1 MQLSRRKKCLE
12 LLLSRRIPAA
22 VAEYL
27 GIPKADEV
35 PPVARVPL
43 VPEVNP
49 LIQAP
54 RLHNQQWTK
63 CQSFK
68 SFSLV
73 LALYGLLDMGGNA
86 PAGAGKL
93 ITWGSTDDLRQ
104 SYLTSGKL
112 GEAPEP
118 FPLPKEVFIVQAAA
132 GWAHCVY
139 VEGGEVYTWG
149 WKECVPSGK
158 VIGDPNSAQKL
169 WSLFKCLLSE
179 VLGITVSLR
188 SQGSRATGVDGKAIR
203 GESTKRRRV
212 SSTKQVVESSLSAD
226 EPLSAFPCLVALNSG
241 VRIATVTAGRFHTGP
256 GFFINAIA
264 DLLSTIIVM
273 FSSSECVSLLS
284 SLFSHNACVTAAV
297 AAMNSDSHD
306 DSDTV
311 ACFYVLHLIGDL
323 P

>member
-27 GIPKADEV
+27 GIPEADEV
-35 PPVARVPL
+35 PLVARVPPM
-43 VPEVNP
+43 PEVNP

-63 CQSFK
+63 CQSLK
-68 SFSLV
+68 SFSS
-73 LALYGLLDMGGNA
+73 
-86 PAGAGKL
+86 
-93 ITWGSTDDLRQ
+93 GSTGAFSFTERGFH
-104 SYLTSGKL
+104 SAS
-112 GEAPEP
+112 
-118 FPLPKEVFIVQAAA
+118 
-132 GWAHCVY
+132 CCR
-139 VEGGEVYTWG
+139 VYTWG

-158 VIGDPNSAQKL
+158 VIGDLNSAQSQDNNLYKGQNP
-169 WSLFKCLLSE
+169 
-179 VLGITVSLR
+179 VLTEQGITVSLR

-203 GESTKRRRV
+203 GESKKRRRV
-212 SSTKQVVESSLSAD
+212 SSTKQVVKSSSSAD

-256 GFFINAIA
+256 GSTSFSCLNTAKA
-264 DLLSTIIVM
+264 DN
-273 FSSSECVSLLS
+273 SL
-284 SLFSHNACVTAAV
+284 SLFSHNACVTAVV
-297 AAMNSDSHD
+297 AAMNSDSHN

-311 ACFYVLHLIGDL
+311 ACFCVLQLIGDL